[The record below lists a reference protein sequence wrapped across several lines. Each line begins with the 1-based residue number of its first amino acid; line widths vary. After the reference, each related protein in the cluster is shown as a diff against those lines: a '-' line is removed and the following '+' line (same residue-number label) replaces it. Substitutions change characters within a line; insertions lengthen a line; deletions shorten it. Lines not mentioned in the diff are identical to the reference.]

1 MTCQLSLFR
10 IIKCE
15 TGHMHSFAKLIS
27 NMWGLFHGIY
37 TTTAMHIYNM
47 NNPKHKENILAKY
60 DFKLCNQTPILSEWV
75 PKISNLHLECK
86 LLNRF
91 LNLDLSGQYLWVD
104 LRQNLGILKN
114 LGRFCNMGFLGVPP
128 WIYVGWRR

>member
-1 MTCQLSLFR
+1 
-10 IIKCE
+10 
-15 TGHMHSFAKLIS
+15 MHSFAKLIS

-75 PKISNLHLECK
+75 PKISNLYLECK
-86 LLNRF
+86 LVNRIFYLDKNKLNS
-91 LNLDLSGQYLWVD
+91 NLSGQFSLVD

-114 LGRFCNMGFLGVPP
+114 LGKFFNLGSQAVPS
-128 WIYVGWRR
+128 WISGGWLR